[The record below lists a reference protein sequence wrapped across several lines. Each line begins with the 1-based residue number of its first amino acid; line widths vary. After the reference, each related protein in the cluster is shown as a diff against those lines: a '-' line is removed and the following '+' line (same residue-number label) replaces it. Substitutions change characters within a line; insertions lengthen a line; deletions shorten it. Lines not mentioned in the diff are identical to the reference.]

1 MRSLLSIAVL
11 FLLSTFS
18 IAQIAAT
25 PVNEWV
31 KKLSD
36 PKDKKNQASRLLW
49 DSVINSRDSS
59 RIHKLLQQL
68 QANANSNSTYFQIRL
83 NLFKALVLNYRDILR
98 TAKSKTAVMKL
109 MKQAMQEANET
120 NDEYLMPIPAQ
131 FTHIYAVLI
140 TNRICL

>member
-36 PKDKKNQASRLLW
+36 PKDKKNQASRFI
-49 DSVINSRDSS
+49 VGQC
-59 RIHKLLQQL
+59 HK
-68 QANANSNSTYFQIRL
+68 FQG
-83 NLFKALVLNYRDILR
+83 F
-98 TAKSKTAVMKL
+98 
-109 MKQAMQEANET
+109 
-120 NDEYLMPIPAQ
+120 IPN
-131 FTHIYAVLI
+131 T
-140 TNRICL
+140 

>member
-68 QANANSNSTYFQIRL
+68 QANANSNNTYFQIRL
-83 NLFKALVLNYRDILR
+83 NLFKALVLNYKDILR

-120 NDEYLMPIPAQ
+120 NDEYLIPY
-131 FTHIYAVLI
+131 TSSVYSY
-140 TNRICL
+140 ICGS